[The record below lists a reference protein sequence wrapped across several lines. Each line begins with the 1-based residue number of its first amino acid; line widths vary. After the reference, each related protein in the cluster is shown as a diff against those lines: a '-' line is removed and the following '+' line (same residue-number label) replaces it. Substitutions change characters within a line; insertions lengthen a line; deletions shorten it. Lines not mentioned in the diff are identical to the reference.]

1 MLTRFLET
9 ALSAHRILVRILAR
23 PSRISYVSVHR
34 DNVKRIEIQIERE
47 REKERKGRNGRN
59 GVEKSVS
66 VRRRNGKRRRGRL
79 YLNTAECLVMNHR
92 QSEPSRGQLA
102 SAKTVIPVDDHSN
115 ALRTAIWPG
124 DSDNNLPP
132 TALST
137 AGEEEGEGS
146 RCAIQAVYG
155 LFCCIGAKVGCL
167 SSRTNDPP

>member
-47 REKERKGRNGRN
+47 RERERKGRNGRN

-66 VRRRNGKRRRGRL
+66 VRRRGRL

-92 QSEPSRGQLA
+92 QSEPSRG
-102 SAKTVIPVDDHSN
+102 
-115 ALRTAIWPG
+115 
-124 DSDNNLPP
+124 
-132 TALST
+132 
-137 AGEEEGEGS
+137 
-146 RCAIQAVYG
+146 
-155 LFCCIGAKVGCL
+155 
-167 SSRTNDPP
+167 